1 MSGETYHFPDSG
13 VVVSSLSYMPQIGG
27 LMVGYNFGAWQFW
40 NISAV
45 NSRGVPISLE
55 YSSAYVNNALP
66 VVGFCFQEPE
76 NDPRNFVYV
85 WILRGENDID
95 SQEEKEHSLSNLAN
109 ISLNAMAFQ
118 SKVIVKCFLFSF
130 LEIIISKLESS
141 TY

>member
-1 MSGETYHFPDSG
+1 MIFFPGSTGETYHFPDSG

-27 LMVGYNFGAWQFW
+27 LLVGFNFGAWELW

-45 NSRGVPISLE
+45 NSRGVPISLD
-55 YSSAYVNNALP
+55 YSSAYVNEALP

-95 SQEEKEHSLSNLAN
+95 SQEEKEHSLSNLAF
-109 ISLNAMAFQ
+109 ISLYAMAFQ
-118 SKVIVKCFLFSF
+118 NKVCACI
-130 LEIIISKLESS
+130 
-141 TY
+141 